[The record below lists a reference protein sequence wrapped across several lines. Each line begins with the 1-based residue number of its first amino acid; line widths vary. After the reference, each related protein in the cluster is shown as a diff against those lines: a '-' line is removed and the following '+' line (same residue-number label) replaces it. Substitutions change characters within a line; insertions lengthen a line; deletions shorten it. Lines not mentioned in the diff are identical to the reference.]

1 MASAGRRKRP
11 PSMPPLRGGCA
22 GTGGWPARG
31 DASVPLP
38 RRTAPAPTRLAGAL
52 PKPYP
57 CKHSPR
63 PYVAFIPR
71 GKSALKE
78 RLLWGSAAAACGE
91 PAEETY
97 EEVDHAENDEA
108 GEDDIIAGT
117 AAVCL
122 GLGIR
127 VGDRGDDDAYD
138 SHERAAYH

>member
-1 MASAGRRKRP
+1 MRGAQESEAQEQVVGQHGATQASPFHAAP
-11 PSMPPLRGGCA
+11 PPPLRG
-22 GTGGWPARG
+22 WRG
-31 DASVPLP
+31 PP
-38 RRTAPAPTRLAGAL
+38 QKTTREN
-52 PKPYP
+52 PP
-57 CKHSPR
+57 PR

-71 GKSALKE
+71 GKSELKE
-78 RLLWGSAAAACGE
+78 RLRGGSAAAGCGE
-91 PAEETY
+91 PGEETY

>member
-1 MASAGRRKRP
+1 VTDQLVQAGRQLASELGDHRIGGEGAMQASA
-11 PSMPPLRGGCA
+11 
-22 GTGGWPARG
+22 PA
-31 DASVPLP
+31 L
-38 RRTAPAPTRLAGAL
+38 TRLFDYG
-52 PKPYP
+52 
-57 CKHSPR
+57 
-63 PYVAFIPR
+63 
-71 GKSALKE
+71 GKSVLKE